1 MGKRGT
7 ECVARDTQAA
17 SAGLHASARRDASVG
32 ALTLFLGVALFALQ
46 AGLLL
51 PKLQSRWGQLSE
63 VMRAPGVAAAHANDS
78 WDTAWAR
85 TLSLGQGQ
93 AFADWLFV
101 RALIEDA
108 PSRPLKPGER
118 SRASV
123 WLDLASRLD
132 PGYFEMHQNG
142 ALYLSVALRDTDGGL
157 ALVSRA
163 NEWRKTQLS
172 SWPEAFQEK
181 EWKGAWSLP
190 VIQAYLYLFEKENLV
205 EAGKAYQEAAAH
217 PKAPAY
223 LRSLGHRFD
232 SPGGI
237 YEAGARILGFMIPA
251 AKPGA
256 PREALIRKRAMLMVH
271 AQLWQLNQDFS
282 GYLKQG
288 RVAQTPHARQRA
300 WEKFRERLA
309 PKDALGGQ
317 WTFHA
322 ESGQVGTTTRLEKV
336 FGVGEGN

>member
-1 MGKRGT
+1 MGTLRV
-7 ECVARDTQAA
+7 ERVAKDTGAT
-17 SAGLHASARRDASVG
+17 SARREASVG
-32 ALTLFLGVALFALQ
+32 MLTLVLGLGLFALQ
-46 AGLLL
+46 AGVLL
-51 PKLQSRWGQLSE
+51 PKLQNRWGQSSAALH
-63 VMRAPGVAAAHANDS
+63 APVAANAHAKDAWDS
-78 WDTAWAR
+78 AWAR

-101 RALIEDA
+101 RALIEEA
-108 PSRPLKPGER
+108 PSRPLKPGEK
-118 SRASV
+118 SRASI

-132 PGYFEMHQNG
+132 PAYFEMHQNG

-163 NEWRKTQLS
+163 NEWRKSHLS
-172 SWPEAFQEK
+172 SWPKAFQET

-223 LRSLGHRFD
+223 LKSLGHRFD

-251 AKPGA
+251 AAPGA
-256 PREALIRKRAMLMVH
+256 AREALLRKRAMLIVH
-271 AQLWQLNQDFS
+271 SQLWQIDQDFS
-282 GYLKQG
+282 AYLKKT
-288 RVAQTPHARQRA
+288 RSAQTPQARQRA
-300 WEKFRERLA
+300 WEKFQAGLA
-309 PKDALGGQ
+309 PSDALGGR
-317 WTFHA
+317 WTFDA
-322 ESGQVGTTTRLEKV
+322 KTGQVGTTTQLEKA

>member
-1 MGKRGT
+1 MGTLRA
-7 ECVARDTQAA
+7 ERVAKDTLPA
-17 SAGLHASARRDASVG
+17 STRREASVG
-32 ALTLFLGVALFALQ
+32 TLTLTLGLGLFALQ
-46 AGLLL
+46 AGVLL
-51 PKLQSRWGQLSE
+51 PKLQNRWGQSGAALH
-63 VMRAPGVAAAHANDS
+63 APMAANAHAKDAWDS
-78 WDTAWAR
+78 AWAR

-108 PSRPLKPGER
+108 PSRPLKAGER
-118 SRASV
+118 SRASI

-132 PGYFEMHQNG
+132 PAYFEMHQNG

-163 NEWRKTQLS
+163 NEWRKSHLS
-172 SWPEAFQEK
+172 FWPKAFQET

-223 LRSLGHRFD
+223 LKSLGHRFD

-251 AKPGA
+251 AAPGA
-256 PREALIRKRAMLMVH
+256 PREALLRKRAMLIVH
-271 AQLWQLNQDFS
+271 SQLWQIDQDFS
-282 GYLKQG
+282 AYLQRT
-288 RVAQTPHARQRA
+288 RVARNPQARQRA
-300 WEKFRERLA
+300 WENFRARLA
-309 PKDALGGQ
+309 PTDALGGR
-317 WTFHA
+317 WAFDAKT
-322 ESGQVGTTTRLEKV
+322 GQVGTTTQLEKV

>member
-1 MGKRGT
+1 MGTLRA
-7 ECVARDTQAA
+7 ERVAKDTGQA
-17 SAGLHASARRDASVG
+17 SVRREASVG
-32 ALTLFLGVALFALQ
+32 TLTLAFGLGLFALQ
-46 AGLLL
+46 AGVLL
-51 PKLQSRWGQLSE
+51 PKLQRLWGSAGEAPHAPAPARASE
-63 VMRAPGVAAAHANDS
+63 KDA
-78 WDTAWAR
+78 WDPAWVR

-108 PSRPLKPGER
+108 PSLPLKAGER
-118 SRASV
+118 SRASI

-132 PGYFEMHQNG
+132 PAYFEMHQNG
-142 ALYLSVALRDTDGGL
+142 ALYLSVALHDTDGGL

-163 NEWRKTQLS
+163 NEWRKSQLP
-172 SWPEAFQEK
+172 SWPVSFQET

-223 LRSLGHRFD
+223 LKSLGHRFD

-251 AKPGA
+251 AAPGA
-256 PREALIRKRAMLMVH
+256 PREVLIRKRAMLIVH
-271 AQLWQLNQDFS
+271 NQLWQINQDFS
-282 GYLKQG
+282 AYLQKT
-288 RVAQTPHARQRA
+288 RVAPTPQARQRA
-300 WEKFRERLA
+300 WENFRARLA
-309 PKDALGGQ
+309 PTDALGGR
-317 WTFHA
+317 WTFDA
-322 ESGQVGTTTRLEKV
+322 KTGQVGTTTKLEKV

>member
-1 MGKRGT
+1 MGTLRA
-7 ECVARDTQAA
+7 ERVAKDTVRT
-17 SAGLHASARRDASVG
+17 GIHREASVG
-32 ALTLFLGVALFALQ
+32 TLTLILGAALFALQ
-46 AGLLL
+46 AGVLL
-51 PKLQSRWGQLSE
+51 PKLQNRWGQSSAALH
-63 VMRAPGVAAAHANDS
+63 APVAANAHAKDVWDS
-78 WDTAWAR
+78 AWAR

-101 RALIEDA
+101 RALLEDA
-108 PSRPLKPGER
+108 SSRPLKPGER

-132 PGYFEMHQNG
+132 PAYFEMHQNG

-163 NEWRKTQLS
+163 NEWRKSHLS
-172 SWPEAFQEK
+172 SWPVSFQET
-181 EWKGAWSLP
+181 EWKSAWSLP

-223 LRSLGHRFD
+223 LKSLGHRFD

-251 AKPGA
+251 AAPGA
-256 PREALIRKRAMLMVH
+256 PREALIRKRAMLIVH
-271 AQLWQLNQDFS
+271 SQLWQINQDFTEV
-282 GYLKQG
+282 LKKG
-288 RVAQTPHARQRA
+288 RVARNAQARQRA

-309 PKDALGGQ
+309 PSDALGGR
-317 WTFHA
+317 WAFDA
-322 ESGQVGTTTRLEKV
+322 ETGQVGTTTQLERV